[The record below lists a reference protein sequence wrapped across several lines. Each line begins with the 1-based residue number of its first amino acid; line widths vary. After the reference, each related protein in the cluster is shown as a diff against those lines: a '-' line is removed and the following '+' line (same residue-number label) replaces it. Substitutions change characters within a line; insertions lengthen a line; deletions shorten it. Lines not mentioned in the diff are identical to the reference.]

1 MSLLIHF
8 QCKGRRKMSGATCSV
23 TSKLRLAVLLAAA
36 VVMLQGVDAQA
47 AFTGFSGLTITG
59 DVTFDD
65 GSLWFDGSPTISG
78 SFSKTVGGS
87 TTPSTFDRTG
97 VTGGDPLSQSGTLT
111 DIGDGF
117 GIVASAS
124 GADLSE
130 IDVLGLDLTMN
141 LDNSSAIPLWIT
153 IGLNFSNIVDADG
166 ADAFVDSA
174 FSLFDSTLADP
185 GIEIFFTDLISDT
198 VYGDDENGT
207 ALTTFGAFLSD
218 SGTPSF
224 NILLGPSE
232 SFLLTGAFSMTAGAF
247 SSNYTGEFS
256 ADLTVTNVIP
266 VPGALLLGSIGLVF
280 AGSLRR
286 RFKDR
291 N

>member
-1 MSLLIHF
+1 M
-8 QCKGRRKMSGATCSV
+8 
-23 TSKLRLAVLLAAA
+23 
-36 VVMLQGVDAQA
+36 
-47 AFTGFSGLTITG
+47 
-59 DVTFDD
+59 
-65 GSLWFDGSPTISG
+65 
-78 SFSKTVGGS
+78 
-87 TTPSTFDRTG
+87 DRTG